1 MKRFLTILILSLM
14 LFGCNGISKEKSVYE
29 IMAENEYII
38 IDVRTE
44 EEYEESHLKEAINI
58 PYDEIDKDI
67 NIDKKIVVFVYCR
80 SGARSSI
87 AFNTLTNLGYT
98 VYDLGAFDSIDLPKE

>member
-1 MKRFLTILILSLM
+1 MKKFLIIILVLFLT
-14 LFGCNGISKEKSVYE
+14 GCSDINKKVDIEA
-29 IMAENEYII
+29 IMNENEYIV
-38 IDVRTE
+38 IDVRTKD
-44 EEYEESHLKEAINI
+44 EYLESHIIDSINI

>member
-1 MKRFLTILILSLM
+1 MKKFLIVILVLFLT
-14 LFGCNGISKEKSVYE
+14 GCSDINKKVDIEA
-29 IMAENEYII
+29 IMDENEYII
-38 IDVRTE
+38 IDVRTKN
-44 EEYEESHLKEAINI
+44 EYDEAHIVGSINV

-67 NIDKKIVVFVYCR
+67 NIDKEIVIFVYCR

-98 VYDLGAFDSIDLPKE
+98 VYDLGAFDGIDLPKE